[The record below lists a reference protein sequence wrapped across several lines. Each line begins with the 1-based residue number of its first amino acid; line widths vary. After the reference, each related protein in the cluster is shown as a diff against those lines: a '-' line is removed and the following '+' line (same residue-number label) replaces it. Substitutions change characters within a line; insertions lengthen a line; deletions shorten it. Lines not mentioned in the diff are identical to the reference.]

1 MEGNRDAEAYRQT
14 YLEDRCEL
22 SGLSES
28 EHIGGLENILFQRP
42 SHPKF
47 GEGNMFHRKLTE
59 TRKHFGGVVVEA

>member
-1 MEGNRDAEAYRQT
+1 MEGNRDVEAYRQT

-28 EHIGGLENILFQRP
+28 EHIGGLENDLSQR
-42 SHPKF
+42 SNHRIR

-59 TRKHFGGVVVEA
+59 TMKHFGGVIVEA